1 MPVLPRTGTF
11 VPFLTLSPT
20 PIQHQ
25 MTEKERKLNTS
36 LLMLVPPGILATGW
50 ALYHFP
56 IEELGPGLLL
66 LSVVTVF
73 FGAYLRIQIART
85 NLHLTVSDALIFLSL
100 LVYGGPV
107 AVLLSMIEA
116 GLSSLKLSPANKSR
130 TFTSWPTIL
139 TNILTS
145 GFSTFATAFLIETV
159 FGRPQ
164 QVLADG
170 GGTTLVYLLA
180 VMAVTQFTCN
190 TFLASA
196 YAAIKSGRRLLA
208 VWNES
213 SFNALAMFSSEAVM
227 AGLAAKALERIDMVQ
242 FALAAGFFGL
252 IFLAFKRYADDVRR
266 TADDLEE
273 TKTARAEDAETHIA
287 ELSRLVEQLKSTA
300 DELSESREQFRH
312 AAYHD
317 AITALP
323 NRNYILSL
331 IDQLLKEN
339 ELSSGEKF
347 AVLLINLNRF
357 RTVNESL
364 GYQTGDRVIK
374 HLAKRLRELS
384 SLGETVG
391 HFGADKFVMVLPSVT
406 SEATAIGRAEA
417 VADCISEAIVFKGRT
432 LYTSASIG
440 LVFHN
445 PNHLKGEE
453 VLRDADIAM
462 YHAKDNRRSWSVFD
476 RSMRARAVTRQQMET
491 DLRYAIVCN
500 EFQVFYQPIVNL
512 STMKLHGF
520 EALLRWQHPRK
531 GMIQPGQFIPLSE
544 DTGLIIPMTLQA
556 LRNACGQAVE
566 WQRAYPDQKYLTMS
580 VNLSGK
586 HFADPLLVEQVE
598 NILKETAID
607 PQCVKLEITESSTM
621 EDAENAIGKLNEL
634 KKSGLRLSIDDFGT
648 GYSSLSYLQRLPV
661 DTLKIDRSF
670 VSAMDESGENDE
682 IVRTIMALAHAL
694 KLDVIAEGVE
704 NVQQLAILRRLGC
717 QFGQGYLFA
726 PPLPLDAVE
735 KMFREGTNWADLAG
749 DVLLPHDT
757 ESRELSSFKFAN

>member
-1 MPVLPRTGTF
+1 MSDKDQT
-11 VPFLTLSPT
+11 
-20 PIQHQ
+20 
-25 MTEKERKLNTS
+25 LNTS
-36 LLMLVPPGILATGW
+36 LLMLIPPGITAIGW
-50 ALYHFP
+50 ALYNFP
-56 IEELGPGLLL
+56 VGELGLGLLL

-73 FGAYLRIQIART
+73 FGAYLRIQISRT

-100 LVYGGPV
+100 LVYGGSV
-107 AVLLSMIEA
+107 AVLLAMIEA
-116 GLSSLKLSPANKSR
+116 GLSSLKLSPTNKSR
-130 TFTSWPTIL
+130 SRTSWRTIL
-139 TNILTS
+139 TNVLTS
-145 GFSTFATAFLIETV
+145 GFSTFATAFLVEV
-159 FGRPQ
+159 FFGRPQ

-170 GGTTLVYLLA
+170 GNTTLVYLLA
-180 VMAVTQFTCN
+180 VMAVTQFVCN

-196 YAAIKSGRRLLA
+196 YAAIKTGRRMFQ
-208 VWNES
+208 VWNETC
-213 SFNALAMFSSEAVM
+213 FNALAMFSTGAVM

-242 FALAAGFFGL
+242 FALATGFFGL
-252 IFLAFKRYADDVRR
+252 IFFAFKRYADDVRR

-273 TKTARAEDAETHIA
+273 TKTARADDAEAHIA
-287 ELSRLVEQLKSTA
+287 ELNRLVDQLKNSA
-300 DELSESREQFRH
+300 DELSESREQFRY

-317 AITALP
+317 AITGLP
-323 NRNYILSL
+323 NRNYILGL
-331 IDQLLKEN
+331 IDQLLQRPGIQC
-339 ELSSGEKF
+339 GEKF

-357 RTVNESL
+357 RSINESL

-374 HLAKRLRELS
+374 HLAKRLSEMSALN
-384 SLGETVG
+384 ETVG
-391 HFGADKFVMVLPSVT
+391 HLGADKFAMVIPSAANE
-406 SEATAIGRAEA
+406 EAATERAEA
-417 VADCISEAIVFKGRT
+417 VGKCISEAIVFKGRT
-432 LYTSASIG
+432 LYANASIG
-440 LVFHN
+440 LVLSS
-445 PNHLKGEE
+445 PNHFKAEE
-453 VLRDADIAM
+453 VLRDSDIAM

-500 EFQVFYQPIVNL
+500 ELQLFYQPIVNL
-512 STMKLHGF
+512 ATMKLHGF
-520 EALLRWQHPRK
+520 EALLRWKHPRK
-531 GMIQPGQFIPLSE
+531 GMIQPGDFIPLSE
-544 DTGLIIPMTLQA
+544 DTGLIVPMTLQA
-556 LRNACGQAVE
+556 LENACGQTVK
-566 WQRAYPDQKYLTMS
+566 WQQQYPGHEYLSMS

-586 HFADPLLVEQVE
+586 HFADPALVEQVE

-621 EDAENAIGKLNEL
+621 EDAENAIGKLNQL
-634 KKSGLRLSIDDFGT
+634 KQAGVRLSIDDFGT
-648 GYSSLSYLQRLPV
+648 GYSSLSYLRRLPV

-670 VSAMDESGENDE
+670 VSAMAEPGEDDE

-749 DVLLPHDT
+749 DVLLPHDI